1 MTKLSFEMFDFV
13 FPSSSSGSNCWNIP
27 NTFSSCSWIQSYSW
41 KWQKY
46 WKQHVQNTVNG
57 LNSAKEYQLFV
68 LCDQPGTIPG
78 DMGIMHYTL
87 IRDKK
92 HVQNKD
98 TMKIVYTRYT
108 KFFFIKMC
116 KSFQDNLPTIACFPN
131 TANTFCPTPTMASF
145 PHWILITLASRTPG
159 HHSQTHWTF
168 GNSNLSMC
176 QKNYCMKGISTPST
190 YPDTIRFHTFPSSL
204 GQLRWLF
211 LCFATFFESIFVF
224 IVLG

>member
-78 DMGIMHYTL
+78 DMGIMHKIKTPWKLYTPDIL
-87 IRDKK
+87 KK
-92 HVQNKD
+92 
-98 TMKIVYTRYT
+98 
-108 KFFFIKMC
+108 FFIKMC
-116 KSFQDNLPTIACFPN
+116 KSFQDNLHTIARFPN

-145 PHWILITLASRTPG
+145 PHWILITLASRTP
-159 HHSQTHWTF
+159 
-168 GNSNLSMC
+168 
-176 QKNYCMKGISTPST
+176 
-190 YPDTIRFHTFPSSL
+190 
-204 GQLRWLF
+204 
-211 LCFATFFESIFVF
+211 
-224 IVLG
+224 